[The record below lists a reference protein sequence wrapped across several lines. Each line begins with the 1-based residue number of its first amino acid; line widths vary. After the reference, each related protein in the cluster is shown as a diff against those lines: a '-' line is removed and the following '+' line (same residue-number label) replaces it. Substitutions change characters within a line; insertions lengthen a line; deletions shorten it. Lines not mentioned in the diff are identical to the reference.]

1 MTVKGIKKQIRIPGV
16 TFLREVALELQRTEW
31 LSAKE
36 VAKLSF
42 IVIVFAAVLGLSLHF
57 LDLGFMRLVGLI
69 V

>member
-1 MTVKGIKKQIRIPGV
+1 MTIKGTKKGIKIPGV

-42 IVIVFAAVLGLSLHF
+42 IVIIIAAALGMFLHF